1 MHSGVSVTTDQRK
14 KPDVH
19 SFYDY
24 TKGDVNVVDQISS
37 RKTTKIKSKRWPINA
52 LAFLLDVIR
61 TNPKVLL
68 EESNIPQKLTTFE
81 FTYQLGKSLVLQDIQ
96 RRYENNNGLRIKK
109 IQKIRRVL
117 GISEVNRRPLTV
129 TNMGRSVWKIS

>member
-1 MHSGVSVTTDQRK
+1 M
-14 KPDVH
+14 
-19 SFYDY
+19 
-24 TKGDVNVVDQISS
+24 
-37 RKTTKIKSKRWPINA
+37 
-52 LAFLLDVIR
+52 IR

-68 EESNIPQKLTTFE
+68 EESNIPQKFTTFE
-81 FTYQLGKSLVLQDIQ
+81 FTYQLGKSLALQDIQ